1 MKPKLYLH
9 IGRPKTGST
18 ALQSFL
24 YRNREVLARQGVCY
38 PETGR
43 YQRASHKL
51 SLVYLPKLADSE
63 AVKGISA
70 DKLYA
75 DLATEI
81 LNSGLGTAVISSEH
95 FWLMNPKDIPAS
107 LREQFDIKIVAY
119 VRRQD
124 EVLVSSF
131 IQEVKGGNLSI
142 DIDLNDYI
150 SDNGRLN
157 LLDYDQ
163 VLQRWAGVFGQQNI
177 QVRLYETLA
186 EQHGIERDLLQLI
199 GVASVTDLIFS
210 DIRRNV
216 SPPLEV
222 LRLIE
227 ELEGL
232 DLDVFSKRRLIA
244 LFSKASHVLDDGE
257 GTSATALF
265 TLAQRQRVLS
275 NFADSN
281 SRLGQ
286 TFLDQPG
293 SPFPEIS
300 AATAITTQTNAAGT
314 LGTEQKIRLLTATI
328 AEQQRQLEML
338 QNRLVRAEQA
348 LGVDGGSRRREP
360 QTNVGNSLLVKL
372 KRLLG
377 RKCR

>member
-24 YRNREVLARQGVCY
+24 HRNRRTLARQGLCY

-43 YQRASHKL
+43 YQHASHKL
-51 SLVYLPKLADSE
+51 SLVYLPKLPDSE
-63 AVKGISA
+63 AVEGIPASE
-70 DKLYA
+70 LYT
-75 DLATEI
+75 DLASEI
-81 LNSGLGTAVISSEH
+81 LNSGLGNAVISSEH
-95 FWLMNPKDIPAS
+95 FWLMNPKDLPAS
-107 LREQFDIKIVAY
+107 LREQFDIQIVVY

-124 EVLVSSF
+124 DVLVSSF

-150 SDNGRLN
+150 CDTGRLK

-163 VLQRWAGVFGQQNI
+163 VLQCWAGVFGQQNI
-177 QVRLYETLA
+177 QVRLYENLA
-186 EQHGIERDLLQLI
+186 ELHGIERDFLQLI
-199 GVASVTDLIFS
+199 GVQPVSELVFS

-222 LRLIE
+222 LRLVE
-227 ELEGL
+227 ELEEL
-232 DLDVFSKRRLIA
+232 DLDSLSKRRLIA
-244 LFSKASHVLDDGE
+244 LFSKASHVLGGNE

-265 TLAQRQRVLS
+265 TLAQRQQVLKH
-275 NFADSN
+275 FADSN

-286 TFLDQPG
+286 IFLGQSG
-293 SPFPEIS
+293 SPFPELS
-300 AATAITTQTNAAGT
+300 ATTAETTQANAAGT
-314 LGTEQKIRLLTATI
+314 LGSEQKVRLLTASI

-348 LGVDGGSRRREP
+348 LGVDRGNRRREP
-360 QTNVGNSLLVKL
+360 QTHVDNSVLVKL

-377 RKCR
+377 SKRG